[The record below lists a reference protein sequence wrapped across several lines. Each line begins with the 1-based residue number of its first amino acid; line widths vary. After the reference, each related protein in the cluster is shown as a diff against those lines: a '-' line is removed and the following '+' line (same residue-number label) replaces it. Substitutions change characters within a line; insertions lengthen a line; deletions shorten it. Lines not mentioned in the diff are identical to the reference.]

1 MTRLNPHTA
10 APVQRK
16 LHLDGLAVGLL
27 IICSAFWGFQQ
38 VLVKATIVEIA
49 PVFQAAM
56 RFGAAT
62 VLLVLWCRWRGVA
75 LLGRDQS
82 LWPGLLAGSLF
93 ALEFACLYIGL
104 QYSAASR
111 LTVFL
116 YTAPFWV
123 AVLLPFWVH
132 SERLRPLQW
141 LGLALA
147 FVAVLYALRDG
158 LVQAANPHQWLGDV
172 MALAAGLAWGLTTVT
187 IRTTRLAVISPE
199 KLLFY
204 QIGVS
209 ALLMP
214 ALSLLL
220 GEHWHTDFSG
230 FAITSLLLQTVVGAF
245 ASYLAWMW
253 MLGRYPATKISV
265 FAFLTPVFALLF
277 GALWLGEAVT
287 TTLLASLALVATGI
301 VLVNRKPAA

>member
-1 MTRLNPHTA
+1 MIREKKNS
-10 APVQRK
+10 APAVQRK

-27 IICSAFWGFQQ
+27 IVCSAFWGFQQ

-93 ALEFACLYIGL
+93 AIEFACLYIGL

-132 SERLRPLQW
+132 SERLRRLQW

-147 FVAVLYALRDG
+147 FVAVLFALRDG
-158 LVQAANPHQWLGDV
+158 LVQAVNPKQWLGDL

-187 IRTTRLAVISPE
+187 IRTTRLTLISPE

-209 ALLMP
+209 AALMP
-214 ALSLLL
+214 VLSLLL
-220 GEHWHTDFSG
+220 GERWHLQFSG

-253 MLGRYPATKISV
+253 MLGRYPATRISV

-277 GALWLGEAVT
+277 GALWLGEPVT
-287 TTLLASLALVATGI
+287 AALLASLALVAVGI
-301 VLVNRKPAA
+301 VLVNSKPGR